1 MDQDHKIPAW
11 QEGYNIRDF
20 DTSRDRKF
28 LSPVTG
34 LGKKL
39 IVAAVL
45 ISPGLFSVV
54 YYRGNIPQ
62 FPELFTIFIA
72 LLAIWGII
80 SSFFINKVKL
90 RVDGLQ
96 INKDFRKYFITYA
109 AIERAYISPALE
121 RDEPE
126 VYPGHLPL
134 ELNDKRKK
142 AVVLVL
148 RQESRVECDREGM
161 LNHPVAWVAV
171 NVYRSA
177 SLINSI
183 RMRT

>member
-1 MDQDHKIPAW
+1 MRHDHKIPAW

-20 DTSRDRKF
+20 DTSRDRTF
-28 LSPVTG
+28 LTPVAG
-34 LGKKL
+34 LWKKL

-80 SSFFINKVKL
+80 SSFFVNKVKL
-90 RVDGLQ
+90 RVDGIQ
-96 INKDFRKYFITYA
+96 INKDFNKYFVAYSS
-109 AIERAYISPALE
+109 IERAFIAGGIE
-121 RDEPE
+121 QEEPHL
-126 VYPGHLPL
+126 PDGHLPL
-134 ELNDKRKK
+134 ELNDKNKN
-142 AVVLVL
+142 AVVLVM
-148 RQESRVECDREGM
+148 RPGSRVESDRQGE
-161 LNHPVAWVAV
+161 LKQPVAWIAV